1 MYLNLQDRLCFPEHV
16 DEHGVVL
23 EQQARRLVV
32 IRLRGRVQS
41 SFCNVNS
48 IKSARNSAF
57 FDIFFIYISTFLKL

>member
-1 MYLNLQDRLCFPEHV
+1 MQVNLQDRLCFPEHV

-41 SFCNVNS
+41 SFCKVNS
-48 IKSARNSAF
+48 RLCIQF
-57 FDIFFIYISTFLKL
+57 YISIVQL